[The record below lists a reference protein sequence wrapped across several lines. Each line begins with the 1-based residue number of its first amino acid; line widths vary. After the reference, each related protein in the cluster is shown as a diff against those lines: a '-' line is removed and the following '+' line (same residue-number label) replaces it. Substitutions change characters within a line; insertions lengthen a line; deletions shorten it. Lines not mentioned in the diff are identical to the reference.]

1 MDTKHESDTRPHEHF
16 PPGDT
21 SPNPV
26 SVQALSRERRRDMA
40 GAPTRYNRRIIHA
53 TSELAPDLSV
63 TLRLANAALHA
74 RTPACYG
81 ASASWKPVW
90 R

>member
-1 MDTKHESDTRPHEHF
+1 
-16 PPGDT
+16 
-21 SPNPV
+21 
-26 SVQALSRERRRDMA
+26 MA
-40 GAPTRYNRRIIHA
+40 GGTDAVQPPLIHA
-53 TSELAPDLSV
+53 PSELAPDLSV